1 MGSPRCPRESQQSS
15 PGLLHSGHRGAP
27 HQLGHR
33 WAGYRDKAMDELGL
47 DEERRTRAGLEATEG
62 NSEGTL
68 WGDTSRR
75 TYGCIPRSE
84 G

>member
-1 MGSPRCPRESQQSS
+1 
-15 PGLLHSGHRGAP
+15 
-27 HQLGHR
+27 
-33 WAGYRDKAMDELGL
+33 MDELGL

-68 WGDTSRR
+68 WGDMSGR
-75 TYGCIPRSE
+75 TYGYIPRSE